1 MTWVRTLALGSLIV
15 LTLPAPAAPQG
26 EATTMTIRLISTA
39 TYSKVLTDRPPTN
52 EASKGDVLVVGSA
65 LRNAV
70 AQFGRSKGAAV
81 GKDTVILTI
90 RSRTRADVIVESTL
104 PGGWLRAAGHVRLG
118 PRQTYPVTGGG
129 EGSRT
134 PVVREKRSPWFTR
147 AKATKGS
154 RSIGSCCAEPT
165 IDSRRDVVLR
175 SSEPLCAYWERVVA
189 LEPADCDPRAP
200 AHGREYRPRLEG
212 KDVKSTLA
220 FAAAAW
226 AIAMALGPVLQI
238 RRIVDYRARVASP
251 PRSSSC
257 SSASAYGSPR
267 GSLRPAPR

>member
-118 PRQTYPVTGGG
+118 PRQTYPVTGGRGRFANARGTG
-129 EGSRT
+129 EAIALVHEGQGN
-134 PVVREKRSPWFTR
+134 KRLKVYR
-147 AKATKGS
+147 L
-154 RSIGSCCAEPT
+154 
-165 IDSRRDVVLR
+165 VLR
-175 SSEPLCAYWERVVA
+175 
-189 LEPADCDPRAP
+189 
-200 AHGREYRPRLEG
+200 
-212 KDVKSTLA
+212 
-220 FAAAAW
+220 
-226 AIAMALGPVLQI
+226 
-238 RRIVDYRARVASP
+238 
-251 PRSSSC
+251 
-257 SSASAYGSPR
+257 
-267 GSLRPAPR
+267 